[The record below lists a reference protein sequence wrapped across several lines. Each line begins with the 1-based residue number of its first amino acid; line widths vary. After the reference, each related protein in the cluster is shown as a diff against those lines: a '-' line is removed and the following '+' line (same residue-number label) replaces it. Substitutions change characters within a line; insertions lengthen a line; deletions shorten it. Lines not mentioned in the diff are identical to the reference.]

1 MKLYLKETTMR
12 KYTLG
17 LSNTLLALAFSLAT
31 AQGVGATNF
40 TFSNAAPIT
49 IVDNASATP
58 YPSTIT
64 LGALGAAD
72 VNVVITGLTHGFPE
86 DIGILLVGPGGQK
99 VVLMNNTGGINP
111 ITVPIN
117 ITFDDQAATNVPN
130 PISGTLASGT
140 YKPTNLAPGCPGN
153 SFNSPAPACP
163 YGTSLSV
170 FNTANPAG
178 VWSLYVEDFAAGDS
192 GLISGGW
199 SLVVRSPEPSS
210 LPLLGLGL
218 FMVAV
223 WLRRREQ

>member
-1 MKLYLKETTMR
+1 MR

-17 LSNTLLALAFSLAT
+17 LSNTLLAVAFSLVT
-31 AQGVGATNF
+31 AQGVGATIF
-40 TFSNAAPIT
+40 TFSNTAPIT
-49 IVDNASATP
+49 INDNASATP

-64 LGALGAAD
+64 LGSFGALD

-117 ITFDDQAATNVPN
+117 ITFDDQAAGNVPN
-130 PISGTLASGT
+130 PISGSLASGT

-153 SFNSPAPACP
+153 SFNPPAPACP
-163 YGTSLSV
+163 YGTSLSA
-170 FNTANPAG
+170 FNGTNPAG

-199 SLVVRSPEPSS
+199 SLVVTKSRTT
-210 LPLLGLGL
+210 
-218 FMVAV
+218 VAV
-223 WLRRREQ
+223 LVGHSSFRRPRFG

>member
-1 MKLYLKETTMR
+1 MK

-17 LSNTLLALAFSLAT
+17 FNSILLSLILVFTIGHEAT
-31 AQGVGATNF
+31 ATTF
-40 TFSNAAPIT
+40 TFSNTAPIT
-49 IVDNASATP
+49 INDNASATP

-64 LGALGAAD
+64 LGSFGALD
-72 VNVVITGLTHGFPE
+72 VNVVVTGLTHGFPE

-117 ITFDDQAATNVPN
+117 ITIDDQAATNVPN
-130 PISGTLASGT
+130 PIFGSLASGT

-163 YGTSLSV
+163 YGTSLSA
-170 FNTANPAG
+170 FNTTNPAG
-178 VWSLYVEDFAAGDS
+178 AWSLYVEDFAAGDS

-199 SLVVRSPEPSS
+199 SLQVTTPEPA
-210 LPLLGLGL
+210 PLLLLGVGL
-218 FMVAV
+218 FTMTLWV
-223 WLRRREQ
+223 RRREQ